1 MEPTKMFLGCL
12 LKVAVLEV
20 FNQRKVLEKPSQ
32 AGSHQHQG
40 NLYMGERA
48 AWHTEAEWKG

>member
-1 MEPTKMFLGCL
+1 MFLGCL

-48 AWHTEAEWKG
+48 AWHTEAERKG

>member
-1 MEPTKMFLGCL
+1 MSFKSCCPRSVSSEENPG
-12 LKVAVLEV
+12 
-20 FNQRKVLEKPSQ
+20 KPSQ